1 MPDCNRR
8 PKWQALMD
16 GYGKRA
22 LQSLLGLGYLLTY
35 IHEKSLGG
43 KIEFTAALTAA
54 TIISP
59 TMSDDHVKA
68 RSSSSGF
75 GMLAGLR
82 QLMREC
88 PSLSPLSPNNSMN
101 RRQTAAAAAAAAAA
115 QIVAGG
121 SLSGQQSGSGDGSS
135 ASGSTPRRSGLVSS
149 FEAAWDRVLHPPLV
163 SSAGGVGPCQGLQ
176 LQLSLSA
183 PCRNGRRMSSE
194 WSSNSGST
202 PRTPLSPMQRQ
213 QQEQAMLAAAASA
226 GSAGAAAAARAGSPL
241 GKGTAGQVNGFH
253 TAFQQQQQP
262 QQDLRW
268 PGVDQEQQQKGGVL
282 QEEEEQQRQQQLA
295 KMQELGRGG
304 DMDAIIDDAIQ
315 QMQQRVEPSA
325 TDLVALGATEESV
338 FARAAAAAAASGDA
352 SAVAPLP
359 CTPVRAK
366 PPLPPQ
372 QLRQQQQHPQVQT
385 PPQTPG
391 TGPRSFYLADQGPLT
406 SPLCARWAVSSAG
419 GVNGLKPL
427 ATPFGSPWQVASSP
441 VSGAGAAG
449 QEGAAAAAATGSGS
463 SSGSVPGTPQRMLLP
478 VMSMRLTCQPAWQY
492 NSSTGAAE
500 AEDHTAA
507 AQNGSQERKDASP
520 AAAAAAAGGADVSKP
535 SLTLSDFIAATDAAA
550 TGGSSGSSGGGGH
563 KPAVHMHQPTRDELR
578 ARQQEKQ
585 CEAHEAQDTFQ
596 EDGFMASPVS
606 CSLPQGLWPTVS
618 FSLVP
623 VRLQG
628 GPTSP
633 KGGGFRRTSGASCL
647 A

>member
-1 MPDCNRR
+1 
-8 PKWQALMD
+8 
-16 GYGKRA
+16 
-22 LQSLLGLGYLLTY
+22 
-35 IHEKSLGG
+35 
-43 KIEFTAALTAA
+43 
-54 TIISP
+54 
-59 TMSDDHVKA
+59 MSDHHVKA

-88 PSLSPLSPNNSMN
+88 PSLSPLSPNNTIT

-115 QIVAGG
+115 QTVAGG

-149 FEAAWDRVLHPPLV
+149 FEAAWDRVLHPPLA
-163 SSAGGVGPCQGLQ
+163 SSGGGVSRGGAPMPARNGPPAACQGLQ

-183 PCRNGRRMSSE
+183 PCRRMSME
-194 WSSNSGST
+194 WSSTSGST
-202 PRTPLSPMQRQ
+202 PHTPISPMQRQ
-213 QQEQAMLAAAASA
+213 QQEQAMLAAAAS
-226 GSAGAAAAARAGSPL
+226 GSAGTAAVRAGSPL
-241 GKGTAGQVNGFH
+241 GKGTAGQMNGFH
-253 TAFQQQQQP
+253 TGFQQQQ

-268 PGVDQEQQQKGGVL
+268 PGVDQEQQQKGEST
-282 QEEEEQQRQQQLA
+282 QEEEEQRRQQQLA

-304 DMDAIIDDAIQ
+304 DMDAIIDNAIQ

-372 QLRQQQQHPQVQT
+372 QLRQQQHPQVQT

-419 GVNGLKPL
+419 GMNGLKPL
-427 ATPFGSPWQVASSP
+427 AATPFGSQWQAASSP
-441 VSGAGAAG
+441 VSGAGAAA
-449 QEGAAAAAATGSGS
+449 QDGAAPAAGSGS
-463 SSGSVPGTPQRMLLP
+463 GSGSVPGTPQRMLLP

-492 NSSTGAAE
+492 NSSTGAAD
-500 AEDHTAA
+500 AEGSGEDSAAA
-507 AQNGSQERKDASP
+507 AQTGPQKRKEGPPP
-520 AAAAAAAGGADVSKP
+520 AAAAGADVSKP

-550 TGGSSGSSGGGGH
+550 TGGSSGGGGH
-563 KPAVHMHQPTRDELR
+563 KPAVHMHQPTQDELR

-585 CEAHEAQDTFQ
+585 CEADEAQDTFQ
-596 EDGFMASPVS
+596 EDGLMASPVS

-628 GPTSP
+628 PTSP